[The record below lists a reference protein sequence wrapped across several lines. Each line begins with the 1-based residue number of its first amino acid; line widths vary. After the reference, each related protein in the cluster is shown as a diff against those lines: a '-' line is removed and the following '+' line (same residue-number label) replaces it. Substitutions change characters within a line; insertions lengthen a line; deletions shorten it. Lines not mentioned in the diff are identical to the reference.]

1 MRVEETM
8 EWLRQL
14 ETLAH
19 QRMDAVLVLAV
30 ERKGSTPGAFGA
42 KMLVTAEGRVYGT
55 IGGGQMEYHC
65 EQLARELISQK
76 RSSLERLALNP
87 EGPGELGMICGGDV
101 TVWFQYLPGARLPV
115 EEGTGASYLVL
126 EQDANGQGRARVCGA
141 SAVPDKKA
149 SGRLTDLPQGGFRY
163 VERLESPRE
172 VYIFG
177 GGHIAQALVPG
188 LVKTGFR
195 CHVFDDREEYASAQV
210 FPQAVE
216 VAKVEMEH
224 LEEISGR
231 ITAEDFVCVM
241 THGHRHDHAVV
252 SQVLRTP
259 AAYIGVI
266 GSAKKAA
273 ASREKLQQEGFGPG
287 DLARI
292 VTPIGLAIGAE
303 TPEEI
308 AVSILAQLIEK
319 RAQLRTGEV
328 R

>member
-1 MRVEETM
+1 MGVEETM

-14 ETLAH
+14 ETLAR
-19 QRMDAVLVLAV
+19 QGTDAALVLAV

-126 EQDANGQGRARVCGA
+126 EQDANGQGRARVCAPPPCRQKG
-141 SAVPDKKA
+141 VRTPDRA
-149 SGRLTDLPQGGFRY
+149 AAGRLPLCGTPGKPARGLYLR
-163 VERLESPRE
+163 R
-172 VYIFG
+172 
-177 GGHIAQALVPG
+177 GHIAQALVPG

-273 ASREKLQQEGFGPG
+273 ASREKLQQEGFGRG
-287 DLARI
+287 
-292 VTPIGLAIGAE
+292 TW
-303 TPEEI
+303 
-308 AVSILAQLIEK
+308 
-319 RAQLRTGEV
+319 RASSPPSAWPLG
-328 R
+328 

>member
-1 MRVEETM
+1 MGVEETM

-14 ETLAH
+14 ETLAR

-65 EQLARELISQK
+65 EQMARELISQK

-101 TVWFQYLPGARLPV
+101 TVWFQYLPAARLPV

-149 SGRLTDLPQGGFRY
+149 SGRLTELPQGGFRY

-188 LVKTGFR
+188 LVKTGFQL
-195 CHVFDDREEYASAQV
+195 S
-210 FPQAVE
+210 
-216 VAKVEMEH
+216 
-224 LEEISGR
+224 
-231 ITAEDFVCVM
+231 CV
-241 THGHRHDHAVV
+241 
-252 SQVLRTP
+252 
-259 AAYIGVI
+259 
-266 GSAKKAA
+266 
-273 ASREKLQQEGFGPG
+273 
-287 DLARI
+287 
-292 VTPIGLAIGAE
+292 
-303 TPEEI
+303 
-308 AVSILAQLIEK
+308 
-319 RAQLRTGEV
+319 
-328 R
+328 